1 MWLGLPN
8 VYRREITPTCLRD
21 SEPKTRC
28 ARAREL
34 AWSAWN
40 SAKIVQA
47 LGNHAWVGQNQN
59 VPSLGLNVKYSLFV
73 NPIWILTNLKEAT
86 SNKQRMLKKSF
97 LLWCLPSWMYFP
109 QIHRGSLAGGE
120 HVSARK
126 ERLASV
132 YLALRWVLLINGQV
146 RLYLDPEWYKSSTL

>member
-59 VPSLGLNVKYSLFV
+59 VPSLGLNVKYYLFV

-97 LLWCLPSWMYFP
+97 LLCVCPLGCISHKSIAVASRRARECAKREISKRVSRTTVNAPNKRASPF
-109 QIHRGSLAGGE
+109 ISGSR
-120 HVSARK
+120 V
-126 ERLASV
+126 
-132 YLALRWVLLINGQV
+132 I
-146 RLYLDPEWYKSSTL
+146 